1 MSGLGLEGRVCLVTG
16 AARGLG
22 AAIVERLQAA
32 GARVYA
38 SDVDEPRGR
47 ARAEALGLR
56 FLPLDVR
63 SESSWEEALAALL
76 REAGRIDVL
85 VNNAAI
91 LHMGAIP
98 NTPPE
103 RILELLDVN
112 AVGAYRGIRAVAP
125 AMRAQGG
132 GSIVNVGSI
141 DSLIGHNGLTAYC
154 ASKWAL
160 RGLTKAAA
168 LELGRDGIRVNLVCP
183 ASGNPE
189 MFAPW
194 GEKLAAAAGDIAH
207 YMADR
212 AMPRSGEPA
221 EIADA
226 VLYLA
231 SDLARYVT
239 GADLAVDGGF
249 TAGTHTAA
257 FSAF

>member
-1 MSGLGLEGRVCLVTG
+1 MTGLGLEGRVCLVTG
-16 AARGLG
+16 AARGVG
-22 AAIVERLQAA
+22 ATIVERLRLA
-32 GARVYA
+32 GARVFA
-38 SDVDEPRGR
+38 SDVDAVRGRER
-47 ARAEALGLR
+47 ARAAGVEYLE
-56 FLPLDVR
+56 LDVR
-63 SESSWEEALAALL
+63 EESHWEQAVSSVQAAC
-76 REAGRIDVL
+76 GRIDVL

-91 LHMGAIP
+91 LHMGGIP
-98 NTPPE
+98 NTTPE
-103 RILELLDVN
+103 RMLELLDVN
-112 AVGAYRGIRAVAP
+112 AVGAYRGIRAVAGP
-125 AMRAQGG
+125 MRAQGG
-132 GSIVNVGSI
+132 GAIVNVGSI

-160 RGLTKAAA
+160 RGITKSAA

-189 MFAPW
+189 MFSPW
-194 GEKLAAAAGDIAH
+194 REQLTAAAGEIAH

-212 AMPRSGEPA
+212 AMPRAGEAA

-249 TAGTHTAA
+249 TAGAHTAA
-257 FSAF
+257 FSTF